1 MACPWRALW
10 SLWSLVALSTFEP
23 GLSHDSCCAKA
34 AAMVGAP
41 SEVVMIPDM
50 NARRPEGW
58 DDEEDGP
65 WERPLIPKPPDTALT
80 KFFRELLT
88 TLEDASPWLL
98 LGLLVSGGVKA
109 VTPTGF
115 AQRMLSSG
123 HLPLAKGAFLGLMS
137 PLCSCSALPMA
148 LGLVSTG
155 ASPGAAVAFIV
166 SAQAAGVDSLLFTV
180 GLLGVNCA
188 IARMFAAGL
197 LGMAAGF
204 VTPSRA
210 ATSLSNQAASCSSS
224 HESHGC
230 LQGIKSG
237 LYEALTDDFDEVAP
251 SLMLGFSLTAL
262 IAACLPP
269 GGLAQ
274 VALLGGFWGRAS
286 AIALALPLQFCEHA
300 SVPLAVDAWILV
312 IRSDSCAFF
321 VVGLDSC
328 ESAYFYR
335 LNHTYTIF

>member
-41 SEVVMIPDM
+41 SDVVMIPDM

-65 WERPLIPKPPDTALT
+65 WERPLIPKPADTALT
-80 KFFRELLT
+80 KFFGELLT

-115 AQRMLSSG
+115 VQRMLSSG
-123 HLPLAKGAFLGLMS
+123 HLPLAKGAVLGLIS

-155 ASPGAAVAFIV
+155 ATPGAAVAFIV

-188 IARMFAAGL
+188 IARMVAAGL

-204 VTPSRA
+204 VTPSH
-210 ATSLSNQAASCSSS
+210 ATTPTNQAASCSKSS
-224 HESHGC
+224 HGW
-230 LQGIKSG
+230 LQGIKTG
-237 LYEALTDDFDEVAP
+237 LQEALTDDFDEVAL

-262 IAACLPP
+262 IAALLPP

-274 VALLGGFWGRAS
+274 VAVLGGFWGRAS

-312 IRSDSCAFF
+312 ILCDSCACFF
-321 VVGLDSC
+321 VLDSR
-328 ESAYFYR
+328 ESPTF
-335 LNHTYTIF
+335 T